1 MYWDTFTDIWILLH
15 TCCTTL
21 SFVGYHGVK
30 TYRGRWA
37 MRETHRRSICKPK
50 NCDFSYWHKDSPV
63 VISSFAVFRPLWW
76 CPNRDPFLRRRA
88 CQPPNFSRA
97 IEECKIGLPVMKNVS
112 QLRIFSFNTKKNSW
126 EYLSVIFKYSKDIS
140 FAVWKACVFRIQKHL
155 YVSYCLETQGQS
167 PTTRDALWRWQI
179 CAWTPKTRASSR
191 EESSICCSKNC

>member
-112 QLRIFSFNTKKNSW
+112 QLCIFSFNTKKIVENICVWSSNT
-126 EYLSVIFKYSKDIS
+126 LRIFLLRFEKR
-140 FAVWKACVFRIQKHL
+140 VFFGYK
-155 YVSYCLETQGQS
+155 
-167 PTTRDALWRWQI
+167 
-179 CAWTPKTRASSR
+179 
-191 EESSICCSKNC
+191 SICM

>member
-1 MYWDTFTDIWILLH
+1 MFVSESWYICMMYWDTFTDIWILLH

-97 IEECKIGLPVMKNVS
+97 IEECKIGLPVIKCKIHFNILMPRFPMPICSLRFENVF
-112 QLRIFSFNTKKNSW
+112 LGYYKR
-126 EYLSVIFKYSKDIS
+126 
-140 FAVWKACVFRIQKHL
+140 L
-155 YVSYCLETQGQS
+155 YFVC
-167 PTTRDALWRWQI
+167 
-179 CAWTPKTRASSR
+179 KTSMLT
-191 EESSICCSKNC
+191 